1 VWRRALLNV
10 GVAVMGAYGLNVSI
24 FLILRLLVGEQ
35 WTIIGWFNSFV
46 HLLVIPS
53 ALLPVALLLRRRI
66 AAALL
71 VLPLLVCLSIY
82 VPPFLPRPA
91 LAAPED
97 APQLSVLSYNL
108 KSQAVNFEPLTQVI
122 READADVVALQELS
136 EAAAAHLEMAFAAE
150 YPYRALHPQPGAPIP
165 GQGILSRYP
174 ITGDAYW
181 RIYLGHQRVT
191 LDVAGQAITVYNV
204 HPGQPLS
211 PGGFTRRLEE
221 ITAVLNRV
229 RAEAGP
235 LLLVG
240 DFNMSDQSDPYREI
254 TAWYGDAYRQA
265 GAGMGFTFPAGVPQF
280 QALSDTVRLRI
291 FPLARLDYIFYDAA
305 FLPVAARV
313 WPDSGGSDHHPVL
326 ATLALVEYAAVG

>member
-1 VWRRALLNV
+1 MWRRALLNV
-10 GVAVMGAYGLNVSI
+10 GVAVSGAYGLNVSV
-24 FLILRLLVGEQ
+24 FLLLRLAVGEQ
-35 WTIIGWFNSFV
+35 WVIIGWFNSFV

-53 ALLPVALLLRRRI
+53 VVLLPVALLLRRRI

-82 VPPFLPRPA
+82 VPVFLPRPA
-91 LAAPED
+91 LAAPEGV
-97 APQLSVLSYNL
+97 PQLSVLTYNL
-108 KSQAVNFEPLTQVI
+108 KSQATNLEPLTQVI

-136 EAAAAHLEMAFAAE
+136 EAAAAHLDSELAGI

-174 ITGDAYW
+174 ITSDMYW

-191 LDVAGQAITVYNV
+191 LDVAGQEITLYNV

-211 PGGFTRRLEE
+211 RGGFARRQEE
-221 ITAVLNRV
+221 LSAVLDRV
-229 RAEAGP
+229 RAETGP

-240 DFNMSDQSDPYREI
+240 DFNMSDQSDLYREI
-254 TAWYGDAYRQA
+254 TALYGDAYRQA

-291 FPLARLDYIFYDAA
+291 LPLARLDYIFHDAA

-313 WPDSGGSDHHPVL
+313 WPESGGSDHRPVL
-326 ATLALVEYAAVG
+326 ATLALVDW